1 MTRAAQAA
9 PWSWDEAARQA
20 GVSSDGKFNAG
31 TMSLPAPR
39 AVVWCRE
46 DGRAQ
51 AYSGAQLQQRAR
63 EIAAVLAALG
73 VCRGDRVAA
82 LLGRRPASF
91 VAALAAWYLGA
102 LYVPLFSG
110 LQGEGLRSRLGDCGP
125 VAAITDAANR
135 PSLEAVSGI
144 LPALKI
150 LLVDGPG
157 DAGDA
162 DLATEL
168 RRRPAV
174 PGPAETGL
182 HDTSTI
188 MYTSGTTGRPKGCQI
203 PHHAVLTLQPYV
215 RYFLALGQG
224 CTLFSGADAGWSF
237 GLFTTGLAPMMAG
250 VTRVIY
256 EGAFD
261 PAGWWRAIRDLPAP
275 HLAAAPTAFRQL
287 AAAGQDL
294 IPAQF
299 AAGSSAGEPLDAATI
314 GWFAENTGVTLR
326 DSYGLS
332 ELGMVTANL
341 RTPGAPPHAS
351 GSMGSAL
358 PGFDVGLSG
367 PDGNLIAGEGTGRVV
382 VRDNDFLLSAG
393 YWGRG
398 EEWQARFSDG
408 WFVTEDIAR
417 RDERGRYWYMSRADD
432 VIVSSGYNIGPTEV
446 ETALLTHPLV
456 TDAACVGEPDPV
468 RGTVV
473 AAHVVLAQPA
483 APDLLRELRERV
495 GDGVGWYAAPRR
507 LHIHEHLPRTESGKV
522 QRHLLRASGM
532 PVQPSPSGQ
541 GATS

>member
-1 MTRAAQAA
+1 MTQDTTAT
-9 PWSWDEAARQA
+9 PWSWDEAARRA
-20 GVSSDGKFNAG
+20 GVSGAGAFNAA
-31 TMSLPAPR
+31 TIVLPAGK
-39 AVVWCRE
+39 AVIWCRE
-46 DGRAQ
+46 DGRTQ
-51 AYSGAQLQQRAR
+51 SYSGAQLRRRAR

-73 VCRGDRVAA
+73 VRRGDRVAG

-91 VAALAAWYLGA
+91 VAALATWYLGA

-110 LQGEGLRSRLGDCGP
+110 LRGEGLTSRLGDCGP
-125 VAAITDAANR
+125 VAAITDATNR

-144 LPALKI
+144 LPDLKI

-162 DLATEL
+162 SLATEL
-168 RRRPAV
+168 ARQPAV
-174 PGPAETGL
+174 PAPAETGL

-215 RYFLALGQG
+215 RYFLALGRDD
-224 CTLFSGADAGWSF
+224 TLFSGADAGWSF

-256 EGAFD
+256 EGPFS
-261 PAGWWRAIRDLPAP
+261 PEGWWRVVREVPAP

-287 AAAGQDL
+287 AAAGPGL
-294 IPAQF
+294 IPAEF

-314 GWFAENTGVTLR
+314 DWFAEQAGVTLR

-332 ELGMVTANL
+332 ELGMVTASL
-341 RTPGAPPHAS
+341 RTPGALPPLP

-367 PDGNLIAGEGTGRVV
+367 PDGDLIAGEGTGRVV
-382 VRDNDFLLSAG
+382 VRDNGFLLSAG
-393 YWGRG
+393 YWGRRP
-398 EEWQARFSDG
+398 EWEARFAGD

-417 RDERGRYWYMSRADD
+417 RDEQGRYWYVSRADD
-432 VIVSSGYNIGPTEV
+432 VIVSSGYNIGPAEV
-446 ETALLTHPLV
+446 ETALLSHPLV

-473 AAHVVLAQPA
+473 AAHVVLAGEP

-495 GDGVGWYAAPRR
+495 GAGVGWYAAPRR
-507 LHIHEHLPRTESGKV
+507 LHVHQQLPRTESGKT
-522 QRHLLRASGM
+522 QRHLLRAA
-532 PVQPSPSGQ
+532 
-541 GATS
+541 GAAS

>member
-1 MTRAAQAA
+1 MTQEAPAMPWNWGDAAL
-9 PWSWDEAARQA
+9 RA
-20 GVSSDGKFNAG
+20 GVTDDGMFNAG
-31 TMSLPAPR
+31 TMTLPAAR
-39 AVVWCRE
+39 SVIWCRE
-46 DGRAQ
+46 DGRVQ
-51 AYSGAQLQQRAR
+51 AYSGAQLQYRAK

-73 VCRGDRVAA
+73 VRRGDRVAG

-91 VAALAAWYLGA
+91 AAALATWYLGA

-110 LQGEGLRSRLGDCGP
+110 LQGEGLKSRLGDCGP
-125 VAAITDAANR
+125 SIAVTDAVSR
-135 PSLEAVSGI
+135 PGLETVSGI
-144 LPALKI
+144 LPDLKI
-150 LLVDGPG
+150 LLVDGADDTDDP
-157 DAGDA
+157 

-168 RRRPAV
+168 ARDPVVPVPAR
-174 PGPAETGL
+174 TGL

-224 CTLFSGADAGWSF
+224 GTLFSGADAGWSF

-256 EGAFD
+256 EGAFE
-261 PAGWWRAIRDLPAP
+261 PAGWWRAVRGIPAP

-294 IPAQF
+294 IPAEF
-299 AAGSSAGEPLDAATI
+299 AAGSSAGEPLDAATVD
-314 GWFAENTGVTLR
+314 WFTEHAGVTIR

-341 RTPGAPPHAS
+341 RTPGAPPAAP

-358 PGFDVGLSG
+358 PGFEVGLSG
-367 PDGNLIAGEGTGRVV
+367 PDGNLITGEGTGRVV

-393 YWGRG
+393 YWGRSQ
-398 EEWQARFSDG
+398 EWQARFSDG

-417 RDERGRYWYMSRADD
+417 RDERGRYWYVSRADD
-432 VIVSSGYNIGPTEV
+432 VIVSSGYNIGPAEV

-473 AAHVVLAQPA
+473 AAHVVLAEAA
-483 APDLLRELRERV
+483 APDLLAELRQRV
-495 GDGVGWYAAPRR
+495 GAGVGWYAAPRR
-507 LHIHEHLPRTESGKV
+507 LHVHDRLPRTESGKV
-522 QRHLLRASGM
+522 QRHLLRASG
-532 PVQPSPSGQ
+532 PGPAGLPAT
-541 GATS
+541 GAPA